1 MSTRTSINSIRR
13 LVDGSSNNI
22 SEDLRT
28 IRQSGSPP
36 QYFRAVVTEV
46 IFDPYFY
53 SEEQKIFLK
62 NNITNPDL
70 VDTMPP
76 NSIVGRLIT
85 DNQDSF
91 NLPSL
96 FYPFFQSHIMFPLI
110 PGEQVFVIYEDY
122 QKQGTTL
129 GRWITRVHENINVED
144 INFTHNDRR
153 FLTQAI
159 NQTERTS
166 RATESRE
173 EVPPSFPNGGN
184 NIDSYSLQ
192 QSTDT
197 NPYEDI
203 YRISEGSKIHEY
215 EPVPRWRKRPQELV
229 FQGMNNSLIVLGSDR
244 TGHVRAESDSREIKQ
259 KSGTIDIVVGRGR
272 YPLNTNDLRA
282 PANKKTSALVVK
294 NSRNKI
300 EIDKIPTQNKQKNTN
315 EGNPDFSSDAA
326 RIFIG
331 MNTNGDTNFK
341 LKHSSDNSVGISFS
355 QNTVRSKETNAGNE
369 PLSSSVGNSF
379 MVAKAD
385 HVRIVSRKSEIP
397 DGGTINGS
405 LLLVKEGS
413 ENTDLAYLYFNKDGL
428 VQLDGQK
435 IFLGRAATGDL
446 NSNLHQEPYIKW
458 TVYNQHINELKT
470 QIKALGDELERL
482 ASLYDTAFSTATSV
496 PYAPVASLVNSVATT
511 RSHTATINNIKQT
524 IDTINPEDAKSSRIF
539 GE

>member
-53 SEEQKIFLK
+53 SEEQKTFLK
-62 NNITNPDL
+62 NNISNPDL

-76 NSIVGRLIT
+76 NSIIGRLIT

-96 FYPFFQSHIMFPLI
+96 FYPFFQSHVMLPII

-122 QKQGTTL
+122 QKQGTIL

-153 FLTQAI
+153 FLTQLT

-166 RATESRE
+166 RSTERRE
-173 EVPPSFPNGGN
+173 NVPPSFPNGGN

-215 EPVPRWRKRPQELV
+215 ESVPRWRKRPQELV
-229 FQGMNNSLIVLGSDR
+229 LQGMNNSLIVLGSDR
-244 TGHVRAESDSREIKQ
+244 VGHVRAGSDSREIKQ

-272 YPLNTNDLRA
+272 YPLTPNDFRA
-282 PANKKTSALVVK
+282 PANKKTSALVVE

-300 EIDKIPTQNKQKNTN
+300 ETDKLLSQNKQKNTD

-341 LKHSSDNSVGISFS
+341 LKHSSDSSAGISFS
-355 QNTVRSKETNAGNE
+355 QNTVRSKEENAGNE

-385 HVRIVSRKSEIP
+385 HIRIVSRKSEIP

-413 ENTDLAYLYFNKDGL
+413 ENTDLAYLYFNKNGL

-435 IFLGRAATGDL
+435 IFLGRSATGDL

-458 TVYNQHINELKT
+458 TIYNQHINELKT

-496 PYAPVASLVNSVATT
+496 PYAPIASLVNSVTST